1 MRIYDHM
8 REAVWSVACTTA
20 NPVVHHDEHVV
31 RVRRIVR
38 RERVTWVEEGEEA
51 GQPDDS
57 IGTTPVRTEAGG
69 RPDNE
74 VEEVSQAETSTDG
87 RQADKTEGI
96 SLPPSVKSDG
106 QVAST
111 PAAGLGEKA
120 GGDGRTASGG
130 KTEQPPSTASGGS
143 AGLAATTASAQEV
156 REATSAVSGDNYKWW
171 VLVAAI
177 FGVFVSILDATVV
190 NTALPKIQEAFGTDL
205 HAASYVATA
214 YTLAQGVVI
223 AISGY
228 LANRYGVK
236 RVYLTSL
243 ALFTIGSALCGIAWS
258 MPILILFRV
267 LQGAGG
273 ATLLP
278 LSLTL
283 VFGAFPPEQRG
294 LANGVFGIPIL
305 AAPAFGPA
313 LGGYIAQYV
322 DWRWIFYLNVP
333 IGIVGVILG
342 WRVLRESQIQRD
354 LRFDWRGF
362 LILAPGLAL
371 LLYGLSN
378 LSYDGWNSILTV
390 AGPTIVALIL
400 LVIAVP
406 LELRAKSPLLDLRL
420 FTGRNFL
427 VGNIIIWV
435 ATVGLFGATF
445 LLPQYLQALRG
456 LTPSASG
463 LLLMPQGLAAIV
475 GTVISGAL
483 YNRLGARVLV
493 LIGAVAITIDTYL
506 LSTFST
512 LNSNL
517 TLFIPLLIVR
527 GLALPLL
534 TQTTNTLA
542 LNEISNRALAGANTV
557 LNITRSVVSSLAVA
571 VLINIL
577 QSQQIAHQAGLRA
590 GGPVTHAI
598 QQQAQ
603 ALAYQDIY
611 LLAAIVTIP
620 LLFLPF
626 LLRIKP
632 SAPASQPVSSSATG
646 SVSGSVSPQG

>member
-8 REAVWSVACTTA
+8 REAVWSTACTTA
-20 NPVVHHDEHVV
+20 NPIVHHGEQVGSVV
-31 RVRRIVR
+31 SVRRVVR
-38 RERVTWVEEGEEA
+38 RERVEEGDEA
-51 GQPDDS
+51 GQPEDGFGATS
-57 IGTTPVRTEAGG
+57 VRTETGG
-69 RPDNE
+69 RQADK
-74 VEEVSQAETSTDG
+74 VEEVTQAGRRIDG
-87 RQADKTEGI
+87 RQADKVEDTSQPKRVE
-96 SLPPSVKSDG
+96 SDG
-106 QVAST
+106 QTAST
-111 PAAGLGEKA
+111 TSGEQVERA
-120 GGDGRTASGG
+120 ESDGRVAGGG
-130 KTEQPPSTASGGS
+130 KTEQPTNTASGGS
-143 AGLAATTASAQEV
+143 AGSAANTVSAQAGRQE
-156 REATSAVSGDNYKWW
+156 TSTASGDNYKWW

-190 NTALPKIQEAFGTDL
+190 NTALPRIQAAFGTDL
-205 HAASYVATA
+205 HQASYVATA

-223 AISGY
+223 ATSGY

-258 MPILILFRV
+258 MPVLIIFRV

-333 IGIVGVILG
+333 SGLIGVILG
-342 WRVLRESQIQRD
+342 WRVLRESQIQKD

-378 LSYDGWNSILTV
+378 LSYDGWSSILNV
-390 AGPTIVALIL
+390 SGPTILALIL
-400 LVIAVP
+400 LVLAVP
-406 LELRAKSPLLDLRL
+406 LELRTKSPLLDLRL

-435 ATVGLFGATF
+435 ATIGLFGATF

-456 LTPSASG
+456 LGPSASG

-475 GTVISGAL
+475 GTIISGAL
-483 YNRLGARVLV
+483 YNRLGPRILV
-493 LIGAVAITIDTYL
+493 IIGAVAITIDTYL
-506 LSTFST
+506 LST
-512 LNSNL
+512 LSNLDSSL

-577 QSQQIAHQAGLRA
+577 QSQQLAHQAVLRA
-590 GGPVTHAI
+590 GGPVTHAV

-611 LLAAIVTIP
+611 LLTAIVTIP

-626 LLRIKP
+626 LLREKP
-632 SAPASQPVSSSATG
+632 STPTQPASNAAPS
-646 SVSGSVSPQG
+646 SVSAG

>member
-8 REAVWSVACTTA
+8 REAVWATACTTA
-20 NPVVHHDEHVV
+20 NPIVHPEEGGRV
-31 RVRRIVR
+31 RVTRVVS
-38 RERVTWVEEGEEA
+38 REIIIERDGAEEQVE
-51 GQPDDS
+51 
-57 IGTTPVRTEAGG
+57 
-69 RPDNE
+69 
-74 VEEVSQAETSTDG
+74 QAEDG
-87 RQADKTEGI
+87 AGAPPTIRGVSEGQADAKAD
-96 SLPPSVKSDG
+96 SFSRP
-106 QVAST
+106 ASEEQAPT
-111 PAAGLGEKA
+111 RDDQTAARGTGEKA
-120 GGDGRTASGG
+120 DSPKRPTS
-130 KTEQPPSTASGGS
+130 
-143 AGLAATTASAQEV
+143 
-156 REATSAVSGDNYKWW
+156 ATSEGTAQATAGSRQATGLVNADNYKWW

-177 FGVFVSILDATVV
+177 FGAFVSILDATVV
-190 NTALPKIQEAFGTDL
+190 NTALPRIQVAFGTDL

-214 YTLAQGVVI
+214 YTLSQGVI
-223 AISGY
+223 ISISGY

-236 RVYLTSL
+236 RVYLISL
-243 ALFTIGSALCGIAWS
+243 VLFTIGSALCGIAWS
-258 MPILILFRV
+258 MPVLILFRV

-278 LSLTL
+278 LSITL

-294 LANGVFGIPIL
+294 LANGVFGIPVL

-313 LGGYIAQYV
+313 LGGYIAQYI
-322 DWRWIFYLNVP
+322 DWRWIFYINVP
-333 IGIVGVILG
+333 IGIIGVILG
-342 WRVLRESQIQRD
+342 WRVLRESQVQHD
-354 LRFDWRGF
+354 LHFDWRGF
-362 LILAPGLAL
+362 LILAPGLGL

-378 LSYDGWNSILTV
+378 LSYDGWNSLLTV
-390 AGPTIVALIL
+390 SGPTVIALIL

-406 LELRAKSPLLDLRL
+406 VELRVREPLLDLRL

-445 LLPQYLQALRG
+445 LLPQYLQVLRG

-493 LIGAVAITIDTYL
+493 IMGAVAITLDTYF
-506 LSTFST
+506 LSTLST
-512 LNSNL
+512 LNSNI

-527 GLALPLL
+527 GLALPFL

-542 LNEISNRALAGANTV
+542 LNEISNRGLAGANTV

-577 QSQQIAHQAGLRA
+577 QSQRIAHQAALSASGAAASR
-590 GGPVTHAI
+590 VI
-598 QQQAQ
+598 QQQAL

-611 LLAAIVTIP
+611 LLTAIVTIP
-620 LLFLPF
+620 LLFLPL
-626 LLRIKP
+626 LLRTKP
-632 SAPASQPVSSSATG
+632 SAPAPAPSAAPG
-646 SVSGSVSPQG
+646 SVSGQISPQA